1 MVSWDGKEM
10 ARDGDKRSRY
20 FQLEGRDA
28 HCPLE
33 PPRQFQAAT
42 KELAAEWLE
51 HLEKAAGMQND
62 PSNLRL
68 ILSPPNQHRRHG
80 EEHITTTDLS
90 YFKFQIQRQ
99 TQFDN
104 SIALNIE
111 INC

>member
-51 HLEKAAGMQND
+51 HLEKAAGMQNGL
-62 PSNLRL
+62 STNLHHL
-68 ILSPPNQHRRHG
+68 QLTLSPPNHPHRHG
-80 EEHITTTDLS
+80 EDITTTDLS
-90 YFKFQIQRQ
+90 
-99 TQFDN
+99 
-104 SIALNIE
+104 
-111 INC
+111 

>member
-42 KELAAEWLE
+42 KELAAEWME
-51 HLEKAAGMQND
+51 HLEKAAGMQNGL
-62 PSNLRL
+62 STNLHHL
-68 ILSPPNQHRRHG
+68 QLTLSPPNQHHRHG
-80 EEHITTTDLS
+80 EDITTTDLS
-90 YFKFQIQRQ
+90 
-99 TQFDN
+99 
-104 SIALNIE
+104 
-111 INC
+111 